1 MNFKDLTPELLPTDK
16 LPHLKFN
23 LKSIDTLQN
32 LIELL
37 NARKE
42 IITKELSDT
51 NTDKSEYDLN
61 ERKIM
66 LIKTDMELSTN
77 HANIYKKQTYIDDL
91 KNNYIN
97 VLKEMAEKWNEIYEL
112 AVSKKDGNKNLEEE
126 LAKYNLEFF
135 NENWEYAVNFY
146 LNLKSILFPP
156 PEETKKLKKV

>member
-23 LKSIDTLQN
+23 LKSIDTLEN
-32 LIELL
+32 LIVLL

-51 NTDKSEYDLN
+51 NTDKSEFDLN

-66 LIKTDMELSTN
+66 LIKTDVELSTT
-77 HANIYKKQTYIDDL
+77 HANIYKKQIYIVDL

-146 LNLKSILFPP
+146 LNLKSILFPSR
-156 PEETKKLKKV
+156 EETKKLKKV

>member
-23 LKSIDTLQN
+23 LKSIDTLEN
-32 LIELL
+32 LIVLL

-51 NTDKSEYDLN
+51 NTDKSEFDLN

-66 LIKTDMELSTN
+66 LIKTDVELSTT
-77 HANIYKKQTYIDDL
+77 HANIYKKQIYIVDL

-146 LNLKSILFPP
+146 LNLKSILFPS